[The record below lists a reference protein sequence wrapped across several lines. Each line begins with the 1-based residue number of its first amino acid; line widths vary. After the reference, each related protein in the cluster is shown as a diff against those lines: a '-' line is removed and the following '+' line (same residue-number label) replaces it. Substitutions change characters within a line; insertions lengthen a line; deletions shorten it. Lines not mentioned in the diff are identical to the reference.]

1 MTLLY
6 EAAIFLAAAVVAVPL
21 FRRIGFGSV
30 LGYLAAGLAIGP
42 HGFGLITD
50 VEDILKFSKIGVV
63 LLLFIIGLELQPARL
78 WVLRR
83 NVFGLGSL
91 QLLAC
96 SGALGTAAWML
107 GLSPGAALVVG
118 VGLAF
123 SSTALV
129 LQSLAEREALT
140 TRHGRAAFAILLFKY
155 IALLPL
161 LAVLPMLGGGADGLE
176 PRALAIDTVIS
187 LAVIAAIVAGGHV
200 ALRPVFRLVAAT
212 GTHETFAAM
221 ALLVVIGSALAVDA
235 TGLSMGVGALV
246 AGVLLA
252 DSEFRH
258 EIEADIEPF
267 KGLLLGLFFIAVGM
281 SADLGL
287 VVEQPAVVF
296 GLAGGLI
303 AIKLVLIYSIGRAWG
318 LGDGQARSLAAVLPQ
333 GGELAFVVFS
343 SAAQEGVL
351 SATEVDYLIA
361 AVTLSMV
368 ATPLTVLFNQRVL
381 APRLD
386 RSDERMYDTIDTPAP
401 GVIIAGFGRFGQI
414 VGRVLHSANV
424 PFTALE
430 INPVQVDF
438 VRRYGNRLYYGDASR
453 IDLLRSA
460 DAGEARAF
468 VLAIDDVEASVR
480 TAEAVRRHFPN
491 LPIFA
496 RARNRQHAFRLRDL
510 GARIVVRETFPSSL
524 ELGEG
529 VLAWATGDEEE
540 ARQAAAGFREHDEAI
555 LERQYAVHRERDALQ
570 LSTSQAADELEG
582 LFERDDAEDTTPTD
596 PDAQPDGGR

>member
-6 EAAIFLAAAVVAVPL
+6 EAAIFLAAAVIAVPL

-50 VEDILKFSKIGVV
+50 VEDILQFSKIGVV

-83 NVFGLGSL
+83 NVFGLGAL
-91 QLLAC
+91 QLVAC
-96 SGALGTAAWML
+96 SGALGTVAWML
-107 GLSPGAALVVG
+107 GVSPGAALVVG

-129 LQSLAEREALT
+129 LQSLSEREALT

-161 LAVLPMLGGGADGLE
+161 LAVLPMLGSGTDGLE
-176 PRALAIDTVIS
+176 PRALAIDTFIS

-200 ALRPVFRLVAAT
+200 ALRPIFRLVAAT

-287 VVEQPAVVF
+287 FVEEPAVVF

-303 AIKLVLIYSIGRAWG
+303 AIKLVLIYAIGRAWG

-351 SATEVDYLIA
+351 TGTEVDYLIT

-368 ATPLTVLFNQRVL
+368 ATPLTVLFNERVL

-438 VRRYGNRLYYGDASR
+438 VRRYGNRLYYGGAPPFPEPAHLRAGPKPPACVPAPGSR
-453 IDLLRSA
+453 CA
-460 DAGEARAF
+460 DCR
-468 VLAIDDVEASVR
+468 
-480 TAEAVRRHFPN
+480 P
-491 LPIFA
+491 
-496 RARNRQHAFRLRDL
+496 RDL
-510 GARIVVRETFPSSL
+510 PREPGAGRGRA
-524 ELGEG
+524 G
-529 VLAWATGDEEE
+529 VGD
-540 ARQAAAGFREHDEAI
+540 RR
-555 LERQYAVHRERDALQ
+555 
-570 LSTSQAADELEG
+570 
-582 LFERDDAEDTTPTD
+582 
-596 PDAQPDGGR
+596 

>member
-6 EAAIFLAAAVVAVPL
+6 EAAIFLAAAALAVPL

-91 QLLAC
+91 QLIAC

-161 LAVLPMLGGGADGLE
+161 LAVLPMLGSGADGLE

-200 ALRPVFRLVAAT
+200 ALRPIFRLVAAT
-212 GTHETFAAM
+212 GTHETFAAT

-287 VVEQPAVVF
+287 FVEEPAVVL

-303 AIKLVLIYSIGRAWG
+303 AIKLALIYAIGRAWG

-343 SAAQEGVL
+343 AAAQDGVL
-351 SATEVDYLIA
+351 TGTQVDYLIA

-368 ATPLTVLFNQRVL
+368 ATPLTVLFNERVL

-414 VGRVLHSANV
+414 VGRVLYSANV

-460 DAGEARAF
+460 DAGDARAF

-510 GARIVVRETFPSSL
+510 GARIVVRETFSASL

-529 VLAWATGDEEE
+529 VLAWAIGDEDE
-540 ARQAAAGFREHDEAI
+540 ARQAAAGFREHDESI

-582 LFERDDAEDTTPTD
+582 LFERDEAEDTTPGD
-596 PDAQPDGGR
+596 EDAPQSGR

>member
-30 LGYLAAGLAIGP
+30 LGYLAAGIAIGP
-42 HGFGLITD
+42 HGFGVITD

-83 NVFGLGSL
+83 NVFGLGAL
-91 QLLAC
+91 QILTCGAAIGLGAW
-96 SGALGTAAWML
+96 ALGL
-107 GLSPGAALVVG
+107 GPGAALVVG

-161 LAVLPMLGGGADGLE
+161 LAALPLIGGGTEGLE
-176 PRALAIDTVIS
+176 PRALVIDTLIT
-187 LAVIAAIVAGGHV
+187 LGVIAAIVVGGHFT
-200 ALRPVFRLVAAT
+200 LRPVFRIVAAS
-212 GTHETFAAM
+212 GTHETFAAT
-221 ALLVVIGSALAVDA
+221 ALLVVIGSAMAVDF
-235 TGLSMGVGALV
+235 TGLSMGVGALL

-287 VVEQPAVVF
+287 LVEAPGAVF
-296 GLAGGLI
+296 GLAGGLMGV
-303 AIKLVLIYSIGRAWG
+303 KLVLVYTLGRYWG
-318 LGDGQARSLAAVLPQ
+318 LGDSQSRSLAAVLPQ

-343 SAAQEGVL
+343 SAMAEGVL
-351 SATEVDYLIA
+351 EPTTVDFLIA
-361 AVTLSMV
+361 AVTLSIA
-368 ATPLTVLFNQRVL
+368 ATPLTVLINERL
-381 APRLD
+381 LSPRLD
-386 RSDERMYDTIDTPAP
+386 RSDERMYDTIDAP
-401 GVIIAGFGRFGQI
+401 SPDVIIAGFGRFGQI
-414 VGRVLHSANV
+414 IGRLLHSAHI

-453 IDLLRSA
+453 TDLLRAA
-460 DAGEARAF
+460 DAGQARAF
-468 VLAIDDVEASVR
+468 IVAIDNVEASVR
-480 TAEAVRRHFPN
+480 TAEAVRHNFPN

-496 RARNRQHAFRLRDL
+496 RARNRQHAFRLQDL
-510 GARIVVRETFPSSL
+510 GARVVVRETFASSL

-529 VLAWATGDEEE
+529 VLAWAFGDADQ
-540 ARQAAAGFREHDEAI
+540 ARAAVSEFRDHDERI

-582 LFERDDAEDTTPTD
+582 LFERDEAEDPGPSKD
-596 PDAQPDGGR
+596 EGA

>member
-6 EAAIFLAAAVVAVPL
+6 EAAIFLAAAVIAVPL
-21 FRRIGFGSV
+21 FRRLGFGSV
-30 LGYLAAGLAIGP
+30 LGYLAAGIAIGP
-42 HGFGLITD
+42 HGFSVITD
-50 VEDILKFSKIGVV
+50 VDNILKFSKIGVV

-83 NVFGLGSL
+83 SVFGLGAL
-91 QLLAC
+91 QLFAC
-96 SGALGTAAWML
+96 GGALGLAAWWW
-107 GLSPGAALVVG
+107 GLAPGGAVVVG

-129 LQSLAEREALT
+129 LQSLAERGALT
-140 TRHGRAAFAILLFKY
+140 TRHGRGAFAILLFKY

-161 LAVLPMLGGGADGLE
+161 LAALPLLGDGASGLE
-176 PRALAIDTVIS
+176 PRALVVDAAMT
-187 LAVIAAIVAGGHV
+187 LGVIAAIVIGGHYF
-200 ALRPVFRLVAAT
+200 LRPVFRIVAAS
-212 GTHETFAAM
+212 GTHETFAAT
-221 ALLVVIGSALAVDA
+221 ALLVVIGSALAVDF
-235 TGLSMGVGALV
+235 TGLSMGVGALL

-287 VVEQPAVVF
+287 LVEQPGAVF
-296 GLAGGLI
+296 GLAAGLMGV
-303 AIKLVLIYSIGRAWG
+303 KLVLIYAIGRAWG
-318 LGDGQARSLAAVLPQ
+318 LGGGQARSLAAVLPQ

-343 SAAQEGVL
+343 SAISAGVL
-351 SATEVDYLIA
+351 EQATVDYLIA
-361 AVTLSMV
+361 AVILSIA
-368 ATPLTVLFNQRVL
+368 ATPLSVLVNERLL

-386 RSDERMYDTIDTPAP
+386 REDERAYDTIDAP
-401 GVIIAGFGRFGQI
+401 SPDVIIAGFGRFGQI
-414 VGRVLHSANV
+414 LGRLLHSAHV

-453 IDLLRSA
+453 IDLLRAA
-460 DAGEARAF
+460 DAGDARAF
-468 VLAIDDVEASVR
+468 VVAIDDVEASVR
-480 TAEAVRRHFPN
+480 TAEAVRQHFPN

-496 RARNRQHAFRLRDL
+496 RARNRQHAYRLMDL
-510 GARIVVRETFPSSL
+510 GARIVVRETFAASL

-529 VLAWATGDEEE
+529 VLAYASGDTE
-540 ARQAAAGFREHDEAI
+540 QAHETVAGFREHDERI
-555 LERQYAVHRERDALQ
+555 LARQYALHRERDALK

-582 LFERDDAEDTTPTD
+582 LFERDEYEDPGPTH
-596 PDAQPDGGR
+596 

>member
-1 MTLLY
+1 MEASPVTLLY
-6 EAAIFLAAAVVAVPL
+6 DTAIFLAAAAVAVPL

-30 LGYLAAGLAIGP
+30 LGYLAAGIALGP
-42 HGFGLITD
+42 HVFGLVTD
-50 VEDILKFSKIGVV
+50 VDDILKFSKIGVV

-91 QLLAC
+91 QVLVC
-96 SGALGTAAWML
+96 GGALTLAAWWL

-155 IALLPL
+155 LALVPL
-161 LAVLPMLGGGADGLE
+161 LAVLPVLGEGASGLE
-176 PRALAIDTVIS
+176 PRALAIDTIVT
-187 LAVIAAIVAGGHV
+187 LGVIAAIVIGGHI
-200 ALRPVFRLVAAT
+200 ALRPIFRLVAST
-212 GTHETFAAM
+212 GTHETFAAT
-221 ALLVVIGSALAVDA
+221 ALLVVIGSALAVEA

-267 KGLLLGLFFIAVGM
+267 KGLLLGLFFMAVGM
-281 SADLGL
+281 STDVGL
-287 VVEQPAVVF
+287 LVEQPLSVL
-296 GLAGGLI
+296 GLAAGLI
-303 AIKLVLIYSIGRAWG
+303 GVKLVGVYAIGRGWG

-343 SAAQEGVL
+343 AALQKGVL
-351 SATEVDYLIA
+351 APATVDYLIA
-361 AVTLSMV
+361 AVTLSMTV
-368 ATPLTVLFNQRVL
+368 TPLTVLINERLL
-381 APRLD
+381 APWLD
-386 RSDERMYDTIDTPAP
+386 RGHEPAYDPIDAHTPD
-401 GVIIAGFGRFGQI
+401 VVIAGFGRFGQI
-414 VGRVLHSANV
+414 VGRILHSAHV

-430 INPVQVDF
+430 VNPVQVDF

-453 IDLLRSA
+453 ADLLRAA
-460 DAGEARAF
+460 DVGEARAF
-468 VLAIDDVEASVR
+468 VVAINDVEASVR
-480 TAEAVRRHFPN
+480 TAENVRKHFPN

-496 RARNRQHAFRLRDL
+496 RARNRQHAYRLMDL
-510 GARIVVRETFPSSL
+510 GARIVVRETFAASL

-529 VLAWATGDEEE
+529 VLAWAGADAESARE
-540 ARQAAAGFREHDEAI
+540 AVAGFREHDERI
-555 LERQYAVHRERDALQ
+555 LERQYALHRERDALQ
-570 LSTSQAADELEG
+570 LSTAQAADELEG
-582 LFERDDAEDTTPTD
+582 LFERDEEEETTMGPESS
-596 PDAQPDGGR
+596 

>member
-6 EAAIFLAAAVVAVPL
+6 EAAIFLAAAVIAVPL

-42 HGFGLITD
+42 HGFGLVTD
-50 VEDILKFSKIGVV
+50 VEDILQFSKIGVV

-129 LQSLAEREALT
+129 LQLLAERESLT

-176 PRALAIDTVIS
+176 PRALAIDTVVS
-187 LAVIAAIVAGGHV
+187 LAVIAAIVVGGHV
-200 ALRPVFRLVAAT
+200 ALRPIFRLVAAT
-212 GTHETFAAM
+212 GTHETFAAT

-287 VVEQPAVVF
+287 VVEESATVF
-296 GLAGGLI
+296 GLAAGLI
-303 AIKLVLIYSIGRAWG
+303 AIKLALIYTIGRAWG

-351 SATEVDYLIA
+351 TATQVDYLIA

-368 ATPLTVLFNQRVL
+368 ATPLTVLFNERVL

-386 RSDERMYDTIDTPAP
+386 RGDERVYDTIDAPAP

-468 VLAIDDVEASVR
+468 VLTIDDVEASVR

-496 RARNRQHAFRLRDL
+496 RARNRQHAFRLKDL
-510 GARIVVRETFPSSL
+510 GARIVVRETFPASL

-529 VLAWATGDEEE
+529 VLAWATGDEAE
-540 ARQAAAGFREHDEAI
+540 AREAVAGFREHDEAI

-582 LFERDDAEDTTPTD
+582 LFERDDAEDTTPGD
-596 PDAQPDGGR
+596 PDAPPRSGA

>member
-6 EAAIFLAAAVVAVPL
+6 EAAIFLAAAVIAVPL

-78 WVLRR
+78 WLLRR

-91 QLLAC
+91 QLIAC

-161 LAVLPMLGGGADGLE
+161 LAVLPVLGSGADGLE

-287 VVEQPAVVF
+287 FVEEPALVL
-296 GLAGGLI
+296 GLAGSLI
-303 AIKLVLIYSIGRAWG
+303 AIKLVLIYAIGRAWG

-351 SATEVDYLIA
+351 TGTEVDYLIA

-368 ATPLTVLFNQRVL
+368 ATPLTVLFNERVL

-386 RSDERMYDTIDTPAP
+386 RSDERMYDTIDAPAP

-460 DAGEARAF
+460 DAGDARAF
-468 VLAIDDVEASVR
+468 VLTIDDVDASVR

-510 GARIVVRETFPSSL
+510 GARIVVRETFPASL

-529 VLAWATGDEEE
+529 VLAWATGDEDE
-540 ARQAAAGFREHDEAI
+540 ARQAVSGFREHDEAI
-555 LERQYAVHRERDALQ
+555 LERQYAVHHDRDALQ

-582 LFERDDAEDTTPTD
+582 LFERDDAEDTTPND
-596 PDAQPDGGR
+596 EDAPQSGT